1 LGGLMRRL
9 GGIGIRRDGGLDI
22 TTQLRDK
29 ILNESECWLA
39 IAPEGTRA
47 CKDYIHMGYYHIAKA
62 ANIPIGIGFI
72 DYKTKMVGVR
82 GYRMI
87 ESDLSVEL
95 EQLVTD
101 FKDIHAYNPT
111 QASALKVRP
120 AK

>member
-1 LGGLMRRL
+1 
-9 GGIGIRRDGGLDI
+9 
-22 TTQLRDK
+22 
-29 ILNESECWLA
+29 
-39 IAPEGTRA
+39 
-47 CKDYIHMGYYHIAKA
+47 
-62 ANIPIGIGFI
+62 
-72 DYKTKMVGVR
+72 MVGVR